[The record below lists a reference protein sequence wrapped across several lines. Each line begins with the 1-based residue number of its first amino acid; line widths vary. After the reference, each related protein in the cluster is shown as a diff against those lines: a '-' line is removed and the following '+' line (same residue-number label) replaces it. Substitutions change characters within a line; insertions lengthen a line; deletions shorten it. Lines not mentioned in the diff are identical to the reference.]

1 MSGTRSRW
9 AYLAAITPIVFGTTY
24 LLTTEFLPPDRPML
38 AATMRALPTGIV
50 LVLGTR
56 PPPREWWG
64 RIALL
69 SVLYCSAF
77 FPLLFVAAYRLPG
90 GVASVINSLSPI
102 IVVGL
107 SVPWLHTKIKPIQL
121 LAGALGVFGVGL
133 LVLRSSARLDI
144 WGLLAMT
151 TCVIMISF
159 AAVLTKRWGF
169 PPDMNAA
176 RFTGWTFL
184 LGGLALLPFMLIF
197 EGLPDALT
205 RPQRRRVDLPG
216 RGQRRPGVLV
226 VVLGSATAAGQFGHL
241 PRAAE
246 PRGRRRLGLGRAVA
260 GAERCPDRRRRD
272 RARLG
277 RTRPGLAAPPVRR
290 SSIEAMTD
298 PERSR
303 PSPLA
308 PSGVRGRQRTRP
320 PLHPRQR
327 THVPGLDPYLAGLS
341 GRRGGRHGPGPF
353 HAGMELPVRL
363 TAVAL
368 IGSGLVCA
376 AGGFRRWMRQ
386 ERAIRLGEPLPS
398 TSAIPFVA
406 AVLVLVALTGLI
418 LVGVI

>member
-64 RIALL
+64 RFALL

-102 IVVGL
+102 IVVLL

-151 TCVIMISF
+151 SCVIMISF
-159 AAVLTKRWGF
+159 AAVLTKRWG
-169 PPDMNAA
+169 PPPGMNAA

-184 LGGLALLPFMLIF
+184 LGGLTLLPFTLIF
-197 EGLPDALT
+197 EGLP
-205 RPQRRRVDLPG
+205 
-216 RGQRRPGVLV
+216 GVLTGRNV
-226 VVLGSATAAGQFGHL
+226 AGLIYLVAISGILAYALWFWGLQQLPASSVTFLGLLNPVVAAALGWIVLSQALNGTQIFGALIVLISVVLGQDL
-241 PRAAE
+241 
-246 PRGRRRLGLGRAVA
+246 
-260 GAERCPDRRRRD
+260 RRRR
-272 RARLG
+272 
-277 RTRPGLAAPPVRR
+277 
-290 SSIEAMTD
+290 S
-298 PERSR
+298 
-303 PSPLA
+303 
-308 PSGVRGRQRTRP
+308 
-320 PLHPRQR
+320 
-327 THVPGLDPYLAGLS
+327 
-341 GRRGGRHGPGPF
+341 
-353 HAGMELPVRL
+353 
-363 TAVAL
+363 VAL
-368 IGSGLVCA
+368 ASK
-376 AGGFRRWMRQ
+376 R
-386 ERAIRLGEPLPS
+386 
-398 TSAIPFVA
+398 
-406 AVLVLVALTGLI
+406 
-418 LVGVI
+418 